1 MATILYNTTTGGQ
14 NEGDFP
20 VFIPDPDF
28 SIYSPKVSGIRRGD
42 QYYYPTMTDEKIIT
56 NTWFFSYDEYN
67 DVFLDNWSNSF
78 FVDFEIGST
87 LLSENPRNKR
97 VINHDNL
104 GLIELG
110 YPDFRADGIWM
121 FLKARVSEI
130 QEFSQ
135 NIGWVWFNRKYIV
148 SVSAS
153 DFFWFADKEYMSTQT
168 INRIGGENNFTNGQ
182 CSCFYS
188 EVFGQ
193 WCPVIVN
200 ADQDVFL
207 SVISDDD
214 KANYFQVIV

>member
-1 MATILYNTTTGGQ
+1 M
-14 NEGDFP
+14 
-20 VFIPDPDF
+20 
-28 SIYSPKVSGIRRGD
+28 
-42 QYYYPTMTDEKIIT
+42 
-56 NTWFFSYDEYN
+56 
-67 DVFLDNWSNSF
+67 
-78 FVDFEIGST
+78 
-87 LLSENPRNKR
+87 
-97 VINHDNL
+97 INHDNL

-121 FLKARVSEI
+121 FLEARVSEI

-148 SVSAS
+148 SVSTS
-153 DFFWFADKEYMSTQT
+153 DFFWFADKQYMSTQT
-168 INRIGGENNFTNGQ
+168 INRMGGENNFTNGQ

-200 ADQDVFL
+200 ADRDVFL

>member
-1 MATILYNTTTGGQ
+1 MDTILYNTTTGGE

-20 VFIPDPDF
+20 AFVPDPDF
-28 SIYSPKVSGIRRGD
+28 SIYSPKVSGIRRGN

-97 VINHDNL
+97 MINHDNL

-110 YPDFRADGIWM
+110 YPDFGADGIWM
-121 FLKARVSEI
+121 FLEARVSEI

-148 SVSAS
+148 SVSTS
-153 DFFWFADKEYMSTQT
+153 DFFWFADKQYMSTQT
-168 INRIGGENNFTNGQ
+168 INRIGGDNNFTNGQ